1 MVGKQGAVV
10 EVVDWVDSVRVFW
23 GEVGA
28 APSLTSLLG
37 VGDVR
42 GEEVDMEGVRV
53 EMVWIRWHVLWVA
66 Q

>member
-10 EVVDWVDSVRVFW
+10 KVVDWVDSVRVFW

-42 GEEVDMEGVRV
+42 GVEVDMEGISVG
-53 EMVWIRWHVLWVA
+53 LD
-66 Q
+66 